1 MLVFGMGVCLISV
14 SGYKTIQREGS
25 LVAECSFFEQFEKG
39 GWRLVTGGWQLAASD
54 WQNAFRKEKIAI
66 KDALI

>member
-14 SGYKTIQREGS
+14 SCYKTIQREGS

-39 GWRLVTGGWQLAASD
+39 GWLPATGNLRLAAGNWQLAASD
-54 WQNAFRKEKIAI
+54 CFFKT
-66 KDALI
+66 LPG